1 MRYIKLF
8 LEDNK
13 AVLSSYAIKDRE
25 LINLCKRI
33 QYNLRKFFNDTSI
46 LVFGYYNKYLD
57 ESDITIMIQPYLEK
71 SHPMEY
77 QVFIEEYNKINMGS
91 FITFKLDKESAEK
104 LLLSIKK
111 NFKQR
116 LIEIE
121 AEKYNL

>member
-25 LINLCKRI
+25 IKNLCKRI

>member
-1 MRYIKLF
+1 
-8 LEDNK
+8 
-13 AVLSSYAIKDRE
+13 
-25 LINLCKRI
+25 
-33 QYNLRKFFNDTSI
+33 
-46 LVFGYYNKYLD
+46 
-57 ESDITIMIQPYLEK
+57 MIQPYLEK